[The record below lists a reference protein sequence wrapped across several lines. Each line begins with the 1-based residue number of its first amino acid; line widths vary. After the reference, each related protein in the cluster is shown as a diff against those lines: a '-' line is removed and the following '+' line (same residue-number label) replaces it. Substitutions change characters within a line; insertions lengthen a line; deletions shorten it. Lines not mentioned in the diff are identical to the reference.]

1 MKLIFMSGL
10 PGVGKLT
17 VAKELS
23 ALTGYKLFHNHLVV
37 DLLLSVFPFASPQ
50 FVQLRESI
58 WLSVFDEAG
67 RAGLDGLIFTFAA
80 ENTVRQGFV
89 TKMQEAIR
97 ANGGTIQFVELVCD
111 DEELR
116 RRMDTP
122 SRRQHTKLTSWAKYQ
137 DLKAAGAFSSPKLPE
152 PNLTVDT
159 GEFDPKS
166 AALQIAKEFGL
177 GELEKSAAWEQ
188 R

>member
-1 MKLIFMSGL
+1 MKLIFISGL

-37 DLLLSVFPFASPQ
+37 DLLLSVFPFGSPQ
-50 FVQLRESI
+50 FVEQRESI
-58 WLSVFDEAG
+58 WLSVFDQAC
-67 RAGLDGLIFTFAA
+67 RAGLPGLIFTFAA
-80 ENTVRQGFV
+80 ENTVRQAFV
-89 TKMQEAIR
+89 TKMQETIR
-97 ANGGTIQFVELVCD
+97 VNGGTIQFVELICD

-122 SRRQHTKLTSWAKYQ
+122 SRRQYTKLTSWTKYEE
-137 DLKAAGAFSSPKLPE
+137 LKATGAFSAPKLPE
-152 PNLTVDT
+152 PALTVDT
-159 GEFDPKS
+159 GKFDPKN
-166 AALQIAKEFGL
+166 AALQIAQACGL
-177 GELEKSAAWEQ
+177 RELGKSTAWEQ